1 MKMQESQNNNV
12 PCDACHG
19 NQKLSAVKS
28 CLQCV
33 TSFCETHLENHKT
46 AARLMKHKLI
56 DPVENLEDY
65 ICGKH
70 DKPLELFCRDD
81 RTFLCLICTEIEHNT
96 HNIVPIEQES
106 GDQRTQLEQT
116 QAEVKMMIQD
126 RIKKTEEI
134 KSSVTIN
141 KNNSVKILTAL
152 IHCIE
157 RCQSELL
164 EVMEQ
169 KQKTAEKQAEELIK
183 ELVQEITELK
193 RRETELE
200 MLSHTEDHLHFL
212 QTCSSVSA
220 PPQVKSWTSN
230 ITDMNIDLNTET
242 LDKALQS
249 LQETIKM
256 ELKKFFEIT
265 HCPYRPSTVQETSG
279 SDSGSTDS
287 VPSHPLLVFESSSVM
302 EKKDVSAIL
311 STQQGTL
318 TEVLKTT
325 ASSVQTED
333 KIYFNDKSSTP
344 SPKTVEK
351 INKKVFGTADLSTI
365 RKLYAVNV
373 ILDPNTAYPK
383 LNLSKDGKQVKHGG
397 SWRDVP
403 NNPERFDSSAC
414 VLGKDGFSC
423 GKFYYEVEVG
433 EKTEWD
439 LGVARESIKRKGKI
453 TVCPEK
459 GFWCIWL
466 RNGGEYVANE
476 SSPVSISLKDKPQKV
491 GVFVDYEEGL
501 VSFYNVGTKTIIYSF
516 TGQSFT
522 EKIYPFFSP
531 CNKRSDE
538 NTKPLIISTTS

>member
-1 MKMQESQNNNV
+1 SCRHSFGTSLEVADHMKMQESQNNNV

-65 ICGKH
+65 ICAKH

-96 HNIVPIEQES
+96 HNIGLSVFCLQ
-106 GDQRTQLEQT
+106 TQLEQT

-141 KNNSVKILTAL
+141 KVSKEKEKPLT
-152 IHCIE
+152 

-212 QTCSSVSA
+212 QTCSSVSG

-230 ITDMNIDLNTET
+230 ITDMNVDLNTET
-242 LDKALQS
+242 LDKALQNSFQSES
-249 LQETIKM
+249 LN
-256 ELKKFFEIT
+256 LLLGFH
-265 HCPYRPSTVQETSG
+265 HCTC
-279 SDSGSTDS
+279 
-287 VPSHPLLVFESSSVM
+287 
-302 EKKDVSAIL
+302 VS
-311 STQQGTL
+311 
-318 TEVLKTT
+318 
-325 ASSVQTED
+325 
-333 KIYFNDKSSTP
+333 F
-344 SPKTVEK
+344 
-351 INKKVFGTADLSTI
+351 
-365 RKLYAVNV
+365 AVNV